1 MALAVGID
9 QVASMLLL
17 HRHPDGVIS
26 FAVESDGRWR
36 PVHAVRARD
45 LESIFPE
52 FREQLLRDSFVSIN
66 AAHRMARRSGGRL
79 GMPAHKTE
87 TLRYLCACYCDIDC
101 YKIGV
106 NCDAAIKFVSERVK
120 DGDLPAPSAVVRSG
134 QGLWL
139 FWLLHDEADK
149 SRAHLGAYA
158 DNLRNH
164 LQLYA
169 RINREIGRR
178 LAELGADPVA
188 TDAARYVRVPGSF
201 RNDVEEEVRWQWE
214 DPSGETV
221 LSYSLL
227 DLGERLGVNKTT
239 ARKPAPQTQSAGKHP
254 LRRHGFIAANANKLA
269 AFQSLQGLR
278 DGFAEGKR
286 SIAAFIFAVSL
297 KWAGRSRSEAT
308 RELEEFGRTCRPP
321 FPQAECHSA
330 VKSAYK
336 KKGATMRYCWIAD
349 QLDVTLYEASCISQI
364 IGKPFPAAARFGGQP
379 AVAAPRTIS
388 ARATALI
395 LRRIEIRKL
404 VEEHGY
410 VPSSRALRDMLLCAG
425 VSVGH
430 VTVMADL
437 RAMGLIDD
445 TVTRH
450 HSSLHPA
457 ALLESESLFS
467 SSPQEGGSTS
477 LIAIESEQSAG
488 TSSCRDECFPD
499 HMRQATAA

>member
-239 ARKPAPQTQSAGKHP
+239 ARKPAGQTKSAGKHP

-269 AFQSLQGLR
+269 AFQSLKGLR

-404 VEEHGY
+404 VEEYGY
-410 VPSSRALRDMLLCAG
+410 VPSSRALRDMLVCAG

-437 RAMGLIDD
+437 KAMGLIDNSAA
-445 TVTRH
+445 RR

-457 ALLESESLFS
+457 ALLESLF
-467 SSPQEGGSTS
+467 PFPLQEGGSTS

-488 TSSCRDECFPD
+488 ASSSGGDCFPN
-499 HMRQATAA
+499 HIMQATAA

>member
-1 MALAVGID
+1 
-9 QVASMLLL
+9 MLLL

-188 TDAARYVRVPGSF
+188 TDAARYVRVPGM
-201 RNDVEEEVRWQWE
+201 RA
-214 DPSGETV
+214 GAK
-221 LSYSLL
+221 
-227 DLGERLGVNKTT
+227 LG
-239 ARKPAPQTQSAGKHP
+239 
-254 LRRHGFIAANANKLA
+254 
-269 AFQSLQGLR
+269 
-278 DGFAEGKR
+278 
-286 SIAAFIFAVSL
+286 
-297 KWAGRSRSEAT
+297 
-308 RELEEFGRTCRPP
+308 
-321 FPQAECHSA
+321 HSA
-330 VKSAYK
+330 PRERCSA
-336 KKGATMRYCWIAD
+336 A
-349 QLDVTLYEASCISQI
+349 E
-364 IGKPFPAAARFGGQP
+364 
-379 AVAAPRTIS
+379 
-388 ARATALI
+388 
-395 LRRIEIRKL
+395 
-404 VEEHGY
+404 
-410 VPSSRALRDMLLCAG
+410 
-425 VSVGH
+425 
-430 VTVMADL
+430 
-437 RAMGLIDD
+437 
-445 TVTRH
+445 
-450 HSSLHPA
+450 
-457 ALLESESLFS
+457 
-467 SSPQEGGSTS
+467 
-477 LIAIESEQSAG
+477 
-488 TSSCRDECFPD
+488 
-499 HMRQATAA
+499 

>member
-36 PVHAVRARD
+36 PVHAVRAGD

-66 AAHRMARRSGGRL
+66 AAHRMARRSSGRL

-101 YKIGV
+101 YKIGI
-106 NCDAAIKFVSERVK
+106 NCDTAIQFVSDRVK
-120 DGDLPAPSAVVRSG
+120 RGDLPGPSAIVRSG
-134 QGLWL
+134 RGLWL

-149 SRAHLGAYA
+149 SQAHLGAYA

-169 RINREIGRR
+169 RINREIGCR

-201 RNDVEEEVRWQWE
+201 RNDVEEEVLWQWE

-239 ARKPAPQTQSAGKHP
+239 ARKPAGQTKSAGKHP
-254 LRRHGFIAANANKLA
+254 LRRHGFIAANVNKLA

-278 DGFAEGKR
+278 GGFAEGKR
-286 SIAAFIFAVSL
+286 STAAFIFAVSL
-297 KWAGRSRSEAT
+297 KWAGRSRTEAT

-336 KKGATMRYCWIAD
+336 KKGTTMRYSWIAD
-349 QLDVTLYEASCISQI
+349 QLDVTLAEASCISQI

-379 AVAAPRTIS
+379 GVAAPRTVGV
-388 ARATALI
+388 RATALI

-410 VPSSRALRDMLLCAG
+410 VPSSRALRDMLLFAG

-437 RAMGLIDD
+437 KAMGLIDNSAA
-445 TVTRH
+445 RR

-457 ALLESESLFS
+457 ALLESLF
-467 SSPQEGGSTS
+467 PFPLQEGGSTS

-488 TSSCRDECFPD
+488 ASSSGGDCFPN
-499 HMRQATAA
+499 HIMQATAA

>member
-1 MALAVGID
+1 MAINGID

-45 LESIFPE
+45 LESMFPE

-66 AAHRMARRSGGRL
+66 AAHRMARRSTGRL
-79 GMPAHKTE
+79 GMPDHNTAN
-87 TLRYLCACYCDIDC
+87 LRYLCACYCDIDC
-101 YKIGV
+101 YKIGI
-106 NCDAAIKFVSERVK
+106 NSDTAIKFVSERVK
-120 DGDLPAPSAVVRSG
+120 CGDLPAPSAIVRSG
-134 QGLWL
+134 RGLWL

-149 SRAHLGAYA
+149 SRAHLGAYP

-201 RNDVEEEVRWQWE
+201 RNDVEEEVLWQWE

-221 LSYSLL
+221 VSYSLL
-227 DLGERLGVNKTT
+227 DLGERLGINKT
-239 ARKPAPQTQSAGKHP
+239 ASHKPAAQTEPAGKHP

-269 AFQSLQGLR
+269 AFQSLHGLR
-278 DGFAEGKR
+278 GGFAEGKR

-297 KWAGRSRSEAT
+297 KWAGRSRTEAT
-308 RELEEFGRTCRPP
+308 RELEEFGRTSRPP
-321 FPQAECHSA
+321 FPQAECHSS

-336 KKGATMRYCWIAD
+336 KKRTTMSFRWVAD
-349 QLDVTLYEASCISQI
+349 QLDVTVAEAICISQI
-364 IGKPFPAAARFGGQP
+364 IGKPFPAAARFGGQL
-379 AVAAPRTIS
+379 AVSAPQTIS

-395 LRRIEIRKL
+395 LRRIEIRKV
-404 VEEHGY
+404 VEERGY
-410 VPSSRALRDMLLCAG
+410 VPSSRALRDMLQCAG

-445 TVTRH
+445 SVAGR

-457 ALLESESLFS
+457 ALLESLFPSSLQESGF
-467 SSPQEGGSTS
+467 TS

-488 TSSCRDECFPD
+488 TSSSGGDCFPNN
-499 HMRQATAA
+499 MMQATAA

>member
-52 FREQLLRDSFVSIN
+52 FREQLLKDSFVSIN
-66 AAHRMARRSGGRL
+66 AAHRMARRSTSRL
-79 GMPAHKTE
+79 GMPDHNTAN
-87 TLRYLCACYCDIDC
+87 LRYLCACYCDIDC
-101 YKIGV
+101 YKIGI
-106 NCDAAIKFVSERVK
+106 NCDTAIQFVSDRVK
-120 DGDLPAPSAVVRSG
+120 RGDLPGPSAIVRSG
-134 QGLWL
+134 RGLWL

-149 SRAHLGAYA
+149 SQAHLGAYA

-169 RINREIGRR
+169 RINREIGCR

-201 RNDVEEEVRWQWE
+201 RNDVEEEVLWQWE

-239 ARKPAPQTQSAGKHP
+239 ARKPAAQTEPAGKHP

-278 DGFAEGKR
+278 GGFAEGKR

-297 KWAGRSRSEAT
+297 KWAGRSRTEAT
-308 RELEEFGRTCRPP
+308 RELEEFGRICRPP

-349 QLDVTLYEASCISQI
+349 QLDVTLYEA
-364 IGKPFPAAARFGGQP
+364 
-379 AVAAPRTIS
+379 
-388 ARATALI
+388 RACS
-395 LRRIEIRKL
+395 
-404 VEEHGY
+404 H
-410 VPSSRALRDMLLCAG
+410 
-425 VSVGH
+425 
-430 VTVMADL
+430 
-437 RAMGLIDD
+437 
-445 TVTRH
+445 
-450 HSSLHPA
+450 
-457 ALLESESLFS
+457 
-467 SSPQEGGSTS
+467 
-477 LIAIESEQSAG
+477 
-488 TSSCRDECFPD
+488 
-499 HMRQATAA
+499 